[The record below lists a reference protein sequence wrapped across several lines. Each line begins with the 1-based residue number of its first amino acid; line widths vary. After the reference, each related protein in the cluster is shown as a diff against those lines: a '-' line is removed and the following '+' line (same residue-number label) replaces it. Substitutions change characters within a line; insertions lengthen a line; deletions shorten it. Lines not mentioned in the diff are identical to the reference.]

1 MSDEFEST
9 EVDDRLQR
17 LFAALPGESAPE
29 PRELDDLVAALKAE
43 GFLKRRG
50 RRSSWVL
57 RIAAAVVLL
66 VSGGIAGASIARRNS
81 LEAMLARTDLSL
93 SDRILLMQRA
103 GSAYVRAANS
113 YASAASR
120 TDSTAI
126 EVSSRV
132 LLGAA
137 QAVARS
143 KLDGGLTPSLT
154 AALRA
159 TATEPA
165 PVSRQRI
172 IWF

>member
-1 MSDEFEST
+1 MSDEFESS
-9 EVDDRLQR
+9 EDERMRR
-17 LFAALPGESAPE
+17 LFAALPRESAPE
-29 PRELDDLVAALKAE
+29 PRELGALVTALKAE
-43 GFLKRRG
+43 GFLRRRD
-50 RRSSWVL
+50 RRVSWAL
-57 RIAAAVVLL
+57 QLAAAVVLL
-66 VSGGIAGASIARRNS
+66 VLGGIAGARIASRNS

-113 YASAASR
+113 YAAAASE

-159 TATEPA
+159 TSAESA
-165 PVSRQRI
+165 PVPRQHV

>member
-1 MSDEFEST
+1 MSDEFELD
-9 EVDDRLQR
+9 EVDERMQR
-17 LFAALPGESAPE
+17 LLAALPRESPPE
-29 PRELDDLVAALKAE
+29 PRELRALVTALKAE
-43 GFLKRRG
+43 GFLRR
-50 RRSSWVL
+50 RDRLSWVL
-57 RIAAAVVLL
+57 QIAAAVVLL
-66 VSGGIAGASIARRNS
+66 VLGGVAGASVARRNS

-113 YASAASR
+113 YASAASQ
-120 TDSTAI
+120 TDSTAV
-126 EVSSRV
+126 EVASRV

-159 TATEPA
+159 TAAEPA
-165 PVSRQRI
+165 PAPRQRI

>member
-1 MSDEFEST
+1 MSDEFELD
-9 EVDDRLQR
+9 EDERMRR
-17 LFAALPGESAPE
+17 LFAALPRESAPE
-29 PRELDDLVAALKAE
+29 PRELGALVTALKAE
-43 GFLKRRG
+43 GFLRRRD
-50 RRSSWVL
+50 RRFSWVL
-57 RIAAAVVLL
+57 QLAAAVVLL
-66 VSGGIAGASIARRNS
+66 VLGGIAGARVASRNS

-113 YASAASR
+113 YASAASQ

-159 TATEPA
+159 TSTEPTPA
-165 PVSRQRI
+165 PRQRV

>member
-1 MSDEFEST
+1 MSDEFEPN
-9 EVDDRLQR
+9 EDDVRLQR
-17 LFAALPGESAPE
+17 LVAALPRESAAP
-29 PRELDDLVAALKAE
+29 PRELDRLVTALRAE
-43 GFLKRRG
+43 GFLRR
-50 RRSSWVL
+50 RDWRFSWVL
-57 RIAAAVVLL
+57 QLAAAIVLL
-66 VSGGIAGASIARRNS
+66 VLGGIAGARIASRNS
-81 LEAMLARTDLSL
+81 LETMLARTDLSL

-113 YASAASR
+113 YASAASE

-143 KLDGGLTPSLT
+143 KLDGGLTPGLA

-159 TATEPA
+159 TAAEAA
-165 PVSRQRI
+165 PPRQRI

>member
-1 MSDEFEST
+1 MSDEFEPG
-9 EVDDRLQR
+9 EDERMRR
-17 LFAALPGESAPE
+17 LFAGLPRESPPE
-29 PRELDDLVAALKAE
+29 PRELDAVVAALKAE
-43 GFLKRRG
+43 GLLRG
-50 RRSSWVL
+50 RDRRFSWML
-57 RIAAAVVLL
+57 QLAAAVVLVVL
-66 VSGGIAGASIARRNS
+66 GGIAGARIASRNS
-81 LEAMLARTDLSL
+81 LEAMLARTDLSM
-93 SDRILLMQRA
+93 SDRIFLLQRA

-113 YASAASR
+113 YAAAASR

-132 LLGAA
+132 PLGAA

-159 TATEPA
+159 TAAEPA
-165 PVSRQRI
+165 SVPRQRI

>member
-1 MSDEFEST
+1 MSDEFEPN
-9 EVDDRLQR
+9 EVDARLQR
-17 LFAALPGESAPE
+17 LFTTLPRENAPE
-29 PRELDDLVAALKAE
+29 PRELDHLVTALKAE
-43 GFLKRRG
+43 GFLRR
-50 RRSSWVL
+50 RDPRFSWVL
-57 RIAAAVVLL
+57 QIAAAVVLL
-66 VSGGIAGASIARRNS
+66 VSGGIAGARIANRNS
-81 LEAMLARTDLSL
+81 LEVMLMRTDLSL
-93 SDRILLMQRA
+93 PDRILLMQRA

-113 YASAASR
+113 YAGAASQ

-126 EVSSRV
+126 EVASRV

-159 TATEPA
+159 TAAEPSPA
-165 PVSRQRI
+165 PRQRI

>member
-1 MSDEFEST
+1 MSDEFEPD
-9 EVDDRLQR
+9 EVDARLQR
-17 LFAALPGESAPE
+17 LFAALPRESAAE
-29 PRELDDLVAALKAE
+29 PRELGALVTALRAE
-43 GFLKRRG
+43 GFLRRRD
-50 RRSSWVL
+50 RRLSWV
-57 RIAAAVVLL
+57 IQFAAAVVLL
-66 VSGGIAGASIARRNS
+66 VLGGVAGARIASRNS

-113 YASAASR
+113 YASAASE

-159 TATEPA
+159 TAAESTPA
-165 PVSRQRI
+165 ARQRI

>member
-1 MSDEFEST
+1 MSDEFELD
-9 EVDDRLQR
+9 EVDERMQR
-17 LFAALPGESAPE
+17 LFAALPRESPPE
-29 PRELDDLVAALKAE
+29 PRELGALVSALKAE
-43 GFLKRRG
+43 GFLRRRD
-50 RRSSWVL
+50 RRLSWVL
-57 RIAAAVVLL
+57 QIAAAVVVL
-66 VSGGIAGASIARRNS
+66 VLGGVAGASIARRNS

-113 YASAASR
+113 YASAASQ
-120 TDSTAI
+120 TDSAAV
-126 EVSSRV
+126 EVASRV

-159 TATEPA
+159 TAAEPSPA
-165 PVSRQRI
+165 PRQRI

>member
-1 MSDEFEST
+1 MSDEFELG
-9 EVDDRLQR
+9 EDERMRR
-17 LFAALPGESAPE
+17 LFAALPRESAPE
-29 PRELDDLVAALKAE
+29 PRELDALVAALEAE
-43 GFLKRRG
+43 GFLRRRD
-50 RRSSWVL
+50 RRFSWVRQL
-57 RIAAAVVLL
+57 AAAVVLL
-66 VSGGIAGASIARRNS
+66 MLGGIAGAHVARRNS
-81 LEAMLARTDLSL
+81 LEALLVRADLSL

-113 YASAASR
+113 YASAASQ

-126 EVSSRV
+126 EVSSRI

-137 QAVARS
+137 QAVART

-159 TATEPA
+159 ASAEPTSA
-165 PVSRQRI
+165 PRQRV

>member
-1 MSDEFEST
+1 MSDELEPN
-9 EVDDRLQR
+9 EIDDRLER
-17 LFAALPGESAPE
+17 LFAGL
-29 PRELDDLVAALKAE
+29 PRESMPEARALDHLVTALRAE
-43 GFLKRRG
+43 GFLQ
-50 RRSSWVL
+50 RRSRRYSWVL
-57 RIAAAVVLL
+57 QIAAAVVLL
-66 VSGGIAGASIARRNS
+66 VLGGVAGARIAARNS
-81 LEAMLARTDLSL
+81 LEAMLTRTDLSL

-113 YASAASR
+113 YASAASQ
-120 TDSTAI
+120 TDSAAI
-126 EVSSRV
+126 EVASRV

-159 TATEPA
+159 TAAEPQPA
-165 PVSRQRI
+165 PRQRI

>member
-1 MSDEFEST
+1 MSDEFELD
-9 EVDDRLQR
+9 EVDEKMQR
-17 LFAALPGESAPE
+17 LFAALPRESAPE
-29 PRELDDLVAALKAE
+29 PRELEFLVTALEAE
-43 GFLKRRG
+43 GFLRRRD
-50 RRSSWVL
+50 RRLSRVL
-57 RIAAAVVLL
+57 QIAAAIVLL
-66 VSGGIAGASIARRNS
+66 VLGGVAGASIARRNS

-120 TDSTAI
+120 TDSMAV
-126 EVSSRV
+126 EVASRV

-159 TATEPA
+159 TAAESA